1 MALWDSL
8 VDLMRLLIFTYAQ
21 VCGGNLGSGILLAS
35 VTVRIALLPFT
46 LRMAKASTAHQQAMQ
61 ELQPEMERIRAKYRD
76 RSDRMAEETQKLLKK
91 HDISPLPLAGCLGGV
106 LQLPVFVACYSAVR
120 DTATQGG
127 RFLWIANIARP
138 NLVLTAIVTAITFGT
153 VAYSSSSMPSA
164 QQRQLMLV
172 LPVAITLIA
181 LFKTSAGVALYWG
194 VSSAFGL
201 LQAYLVR
208 RSIPAPPAP
217 A

>member
-35 VTVRIALLPFT
+35 VTVRIVLLPFS
-46 LRMAKASTAHQQAMQ
+46 LRIAKAASAYQQAMKQ
-61 ELQPEMERIRAKYRD
+61 LQPEMERIRAKYHD
-76 RSDRMAEETQKLLKK
+76 RSDRRAEETQKLFEK
-91 HDISPLPLAGCLGGV
+91 HGVSPVPLAGCLGGV
-106 LQLPVFVACYSAVR
+106 LQMPVFVACYSAVR
-120 DTATQGG
+120 DAATQGG

-138 NLVLTAIVTAITFGT
+138 DLALTAIVTAITFGT
-153 VAYSSSSMPSA
+153 VAYSSSSMPSQ
-164 QQRQLMLV
+164 QQRQLMLI
-172 LPVAITLIA
+172 LPVAITVIA

-194 VSSAFGL
+194 VSSAFAL

-208 RSIPAPPAP
+208 RSSPAPV
-217 A
+217 

>member
-35 VTVRIALLPFT
+35 VTVRIVLLPLT
-46 LRMAKASTAHQQAMQ
+46 LRIAKAASAYQQAMKQ
-61 ELQPEMERIRAKYRD
+61 LQPEMERIRSKYHD
-76 RSDRMAEETQKLLKK
+76 RSDRRAEETQKLFEK
-91 HDISPLPLAGCLGGV
+91 HGVSPVPLAGCLGGV
-106 LQLPVFVACYSAVR
+106 LQMPVFVACYSAVR
-120 DTATQGG
+120 DAATQGG

-138 NLVLTAIVTAITFGT
+138 DLALTAIVTAITFGT
-153 VAYSSSSMPSA
+153 VAYSSSSMPSQ

-172 LPVAITLIA
+172 LPVAITVIA

-208 RSIPAPPAP
+208 RSSPAPV
-217 A
+217 